1 MLELSPGPL
10 QEQRGF
16 LTTEPSLHPVNRCL
30 SVCLLFVEV
39 GSHYVTLASLA
50 LNSIDQADLVL
61 TENPPASASPMLTL
75 KACVTMLGSSFYCYS
90 LNTIRDEKMSKIL
103 QISRDVF
110 SCPSQKKNFPLSSE
124 NYHRG
129 EKQFCF

>member
-1 MLELSPGPL
+1 MWVLELSPGPL

-61 TENPPASASPMLTL
+61 RESTCLCLPRADIKGLCHHAWL
-75 KACVTMLGSSFYCYS
+75 
-90 LNTIRDEKMSKIL
+90 
-103 QISRDVF
+103 
-110 SCPSQKKNFPLSSE
+110 
-124 NYHRG
+124 
-129 EKQFCF
+129 